1 MLLRLCGI
9 TGFCALPKMLEERPG
24 DTFLFASSH
33 FRWKTPIDE
42 ESQVE
47 SYIPLP
53 FVYLWTSVTPQQ
65 MKMRQRVRKAMR
77 PSADTA
83 WRDRTK
89 TGVGWRA
96 GLGGGGEGWNW
107 REPTGREPGQLEHPG
122 GGASGLQPLQRAGAA
137 KGPGAGDIGGP
148 QGPGDRKQRPPPKP
162 RDQKG
167 AQVITHRNEWGRRSG
182 GGAEEGPRGGR
193 GTSPSPSPNP

>member
-65 MKMRQRVRKAMR
+65 MKMRQRVRKALCSNETLSR
-77 PSADTA
+77 YSVERQNEDGG
-83 WRDRTK
+83 
-89 TGVGWRA
+89 GVESGF
-96 GLGGGGEGWNW
+96 GGGE
-107 REPTGREPGQLEHPG
+107 
-122 GGASGLQPLQRAGAA
+122 RAGTGGNRRGGSPGSWSTLGGVGFGAPTAA
-137 KGPGAGDIGGP
+137 K
-148 QGPGDRKQRPPPKP
+148 
-162 RDQKG
+162 
-167 AQVITHRNEWGRRSG
+167 S
-182 GGAEEGPRGGR
+182 RGC
-193 GTSPSPSPNP
+193 